1 MAEGGRAAER
11 SGDGNRRLRFAPPPP
26 GWVPPAEA
34 GRVILRVILAV
45 KKRRD
50 AERKDAA

>member
-1 MAEGGRAAER
+1 MAEGGRTGDR
-11 SGDGNRRLRFAPPPP
+11 NGDGDWGLRFSPPPA

-34 GRVILRVILAV
+34 GQAILRVIVAI

>member
-1 MAEGGRAAER
+1 MAEGGRSGER
-11 SGDGNRRLRFAPPPP
+11 SGDDDRGLRFIPPSP

-34 GRVILRVILAV
+34 GRVILRVMLAV

-50 AERKDAA
+50 AKRKDAA

>member
-1 MAEGGRAAER
+1 MAEGGRSGER
-11 SGDGNRRLRFAPPPP
+11 RRDDGRGLRFSPPPE

-34 GRVILRVILAV
+34 GRVILRVIIAV
-45 KKRRD
+45 KRRRD

>member
-1 MAEGGRAAER
+1 MAEGGRAGER
-11 SGDGNRRLRFAPPPP
+11 SGDGDRGLRFGPPPA

-34 GRVILRVILAV
+34 GRVILRVIIAV

>member
-1 MAEGGRAAER
+1 MAEGGRSGER
-11 SGDGNRRLRFAPPPP
+11 SGDDDRGLRFVPPSS

-34 GRVILRVILAV
+34 GRVILRVIIAV
-45 KKRRD
+45 KKPRD